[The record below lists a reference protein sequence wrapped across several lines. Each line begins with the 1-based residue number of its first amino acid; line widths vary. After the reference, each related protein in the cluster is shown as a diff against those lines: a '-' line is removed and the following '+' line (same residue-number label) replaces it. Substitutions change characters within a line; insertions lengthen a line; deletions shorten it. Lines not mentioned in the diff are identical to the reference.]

1 MSSSL
6 GYWAQASYED
16 LSRSSHRCA
25 FLSFSDS
32 LLQVVLNG
40 YSPLLANTSS
50 VDIFT
55 DISGKNKHQRGKVS
69 SMSCETVWICAKGG
83 CQSWNDTTLH
93 LFSFV
98 SVIFCVAMSILWNIL
113 AEKWWK
119 FPHLHVMWGTSRI
132 QLFLHVELEIVKSPH

>member
-6 GYWAQASYED
+6 GYWAQASYKD

-69 SMSCETVWICAKGG
+69 SMSCETV
-83 CQSWNDTTLH
+83 
-93 LFSFV
+93 
-98 SVIFCVAMSILWNIL
+98 
-113 AEKWWK
+113 
-119 FPHLHVMWGTSRI
+119 
-132 QLFLHVELEIVKSPH
+132 